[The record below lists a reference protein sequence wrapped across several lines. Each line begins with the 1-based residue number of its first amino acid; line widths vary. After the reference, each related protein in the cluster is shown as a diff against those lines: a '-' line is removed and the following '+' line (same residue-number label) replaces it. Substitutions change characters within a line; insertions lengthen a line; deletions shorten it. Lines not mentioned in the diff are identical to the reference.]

1 MNIKKLN
8 SILVLLLIVVS
19 FSASS
24 QNALEDSMNKGKRI
38 YTSNCVTCHMANGE
52 GVSGAFP
59 PLAKSDYLS
68 NIEKTI
74 EVILNGA
81 SGEIKVN
88 GKSYYGTMVSFNM
101 LTNQQIADVMNYI
114 QNSWGNESEVVDAK
128 LVEKVRN

>member
-1 MNIKKLN
+1 
-8 SILVLLLIVVS
+8 
-19 FSASS
+19 
-24 QNALEDSMNKGKRI
+24 MNKGKRI
-38 YTSNCVTCHMANGE
+38 YASNCITCHMANGE

-81 SGEIKVN
+81 SGEMKVN
-88 GKSYYGTMVSFNM
+88 GKSYYGTMVSFSM